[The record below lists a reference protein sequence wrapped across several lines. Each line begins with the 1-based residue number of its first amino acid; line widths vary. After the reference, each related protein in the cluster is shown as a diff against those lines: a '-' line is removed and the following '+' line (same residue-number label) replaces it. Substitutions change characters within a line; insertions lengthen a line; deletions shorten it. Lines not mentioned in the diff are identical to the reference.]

1 MREFTSDELQ
11 HVLHEHAQWIKSEGK
26 SGKRAN
32 LSWSDL
38 CGANLSGI
46 VLRGAV
52 LRGAVLRGIVLGGAD
67 LRESDLSG
75 ADLRGANLTG
85 ADLRGADLSWS
96 DLRGADL
103 SESDLRGADLSESV
117 LSGSV
122 LSGAEGAFVTMTCP
136 SDGAF
141 IGWKKCRGNL
151 IVKLLIPEDA
161 RRLSGTGRQCRCDKA
176 KVLDIQT
183 MDGKPTGTTAYSTY
197 CSDFAYTIGATVVPD
212 VFCADRWQECG
223 GGIHF
228 FITREEAVRY

>member
-1 MREFTSDELQ
+1 MHEFTSDELQ

-38 CGANLSGI
+38 CGANLSVADLTGAD
-46 VLRGAV
+46 LRGAV
-52 LRGAVLRGIVLGGAD
+52 LRGSVLSEAD
-67 LRESDLSG
+67 LRGANLSG
-75 ADLRGANLTG
+75 ADLRGANL
-85 ADLRGADLSWS
+85 SWS

-103 SESDLRGADLSESV
+103 RGSDLRGADLRESV
-117 LSGSV
+117 LSGIVLSGAV
-122 LSGAEGAFVTMTCP
+122 LSGAEGAFVTITCP

-141 IGWKKCRGNL
+141 IGWKKCRGDL

-228 FITREEAVRY
+228 FITREEAVQY